1 MKFGCWTILEWN
13 TTLRLNYMCLWFMRA
28 IPSLFLEWTSDSS
41 LIIWSKSI
49 SQVVGRLDACPDH
62 ILVAPLLAIFHLP
75 SCERKPEIIS
85 KDAKSLQP
93 FLLWQRGFLIIY
105 YPFNPSLTL
114 SGFTTFLFQCGI
126 KTTIIKN
133 QIKCTKCF
141 WLWPLWFWSSLWW
154 KLSVGS
160 HTALPLL
167 SNEIPRTFFFFLTPE
182 RMLVSLSHP
191 VGVSL
196 VIYPDHRDVCL
207 SLLNSMSLGY
217 HFRPSRCLCIIILSS
232 RGLVLL
238 PSSVSDCYSASHTS
252 LPLVFK
258 DNMIEFVRGFTEL
271 KICIPFSSLFF
282 WHPDS

>member
-75 SCERKPEIIS
+75 SWERKSEIIS

-114 SGFTTFLFQCGI
+114 SGFTTFLFKCGI

-141 WLWPLWFWSSLWW
+141 WLWPLWLWSSLWW

-167 SNEIPRTFFFFLTPE
+167 SNEIPRTFFFF
-182 RMLVSLSHP
+182 
-191 VGVSL
+191 
-196 VIYPDHRDVCL
+196 
-207 SLLNSMSLGY
+207 
-217 HFRPSRCLCIIILSS
+217 F
-232 RGLVLL
+232 
-238 PSSVSDCYSASHTS
+238 
-252 LPLVFK
+252 
-258 DNMIEFVRGFTEL
+258 
-271 KICIPFSSLFF
+271 
-282 WHPDS
+282 

>member
-1 MKFGCWTILEWN
+1 
-13 TTLRLNYMCLWFMRA
+13 MREDRKL
-28 IPSLFLEWTSDSS
+28 SLT
-41 LIIWSKSI
+41 
-49 SQVVGRLDACPDH
+49 
-62 ILVAPLLAIFHLP
+62 
-75 SCERKPEIIS
+75 

-93 FLLWQRGFLIIY
+93 FLLLDHLLPFQPF
-105 YPFNPSLTL
+105 FNPLW
-114 SGFTTFLFQCGI
+114 FYHIPFKCGI

-141 WLWPLWFWSSLWW
+141 WLWPLWLWTSLWW

-160 HTALPLL
+160 HTALPLQ
-167 SNEIPRTFFFFLTPE
+167 SNEIPRTFFFLTPE

-196 VIYPDHRDVCL
+196 VIYPDHRNVCL
-207 SLLNSMSLGY
+207 SLINSMSLGY
-217 HFRPSRCLCIIILSS
+217 HFRLSRCFCIIILSS